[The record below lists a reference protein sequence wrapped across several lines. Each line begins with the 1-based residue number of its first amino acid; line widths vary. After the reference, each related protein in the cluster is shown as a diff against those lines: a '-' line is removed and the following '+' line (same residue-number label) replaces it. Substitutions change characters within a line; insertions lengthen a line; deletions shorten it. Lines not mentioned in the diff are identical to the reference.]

1 MFLAVERLESVQ
13 SLRTCVRRSDADGDG
28 HLPSVPRADVMCLE
42 PSGSNADSTSFR
54 FRAATVRMLLCRLT
68 SQTPFMVL
76 VPWGRSHS
84 RMQGTIARVEALT
97 CAVMV
102 IDSSE

>member
-13 SLRTCVRRSDADGDG
+13 SFRTCVRRPDADGDG

-54 FRAATVRMLLCRLT
+54 FRAATVRILLCRLT

-84 RMQGTIARVEALT
+84 RMQGTVARVEALT

-102 IDSSE
+102 LDSSE